1 MAGFLKNAGPKL
13 AIGGAVAALALVLAA
28 SIDRSA
34 FAGKK
39 VDETS
44 VETDTGAAAA
54 TGAVSAPSPS
64 SSPASAPAQAN
75 LVERRSD
82 QPMAIDPGALR
93 VKRVLKI
100 DGPFRHGDYAWDETA
115 APATGPVIITVDL
128 RAQTLSVFR
137 DGYEIGAAVI
147 LYGATDKP
155 SPEGAFPITQKDAD
169 HVSNLYNDAPMPYA
183 LRLTSDGVFIHG
195 SDVQWGR
202 GTHGCIGVPT
212 AFAKKLFGV
221 TKLGDIV
228 VITDGKMLDVSKAQV
243 G

>member
-1 MAGFLKNAGPKL
+1 MAGFLKGFGPKL
-13 AIGGAVAALALVLAA
+13 AIGGIVAMTGLIIFA

-34 FAGKK
+34 FEGQAAP
-39 VDETS
+39 ETAT
-44 VETDTGAAAA
+44 ETATTPAAAQ
-54 TGAVSAPSPS
+54 PP
-64 SSPASAPAQAN
+64 APAKA
-75 LVERRSD
+75 VERRSD
-82 QPMAIDPGALR
+82 QGMAIDPAALR

-100 DGPFRHGDYAWDETA
+100 DGPFRHGDYAWDENG
-115 APATGPVIITVDL
+115 APKTGPVIITVDL

-155 SPEGAFPITQKDAD
+155 SPKGAFPIMAKHAD
-169 HVSNLYNDAPMPYA
+169 YFSRTYNNAPMPFA
-183 LRLTSDGVFIHG
+183 QRLTSDGVFIHG

-202 GTHGCIGVPT
+202 GTHGCIGVPKE
-212 AFAKKLFGV
+212 FAQKLFGV
-221 TKLGDIV
+221 TKLGDMV